1 MQAIKLVEKSDMA
14 DNGQAERP
22 RKHGR
27 LVVDAPKT
35 GRKSFPPPSREGRR
49 LAAVFLTP
57 EKLKDF
63 KREINEDDTS
73 IQAFLEDIIDIYIAS
88 KAQSS
93 SKEAE
98 ILWRLASFALP
109 KEKIQALKECLNSE
123 GLSFS
128 DGLHDI
134 VSNYIK
140 QRDEKI
146 R

>member
-14 DNGQAERP
+14 DNEQVERP

-35 GRKSFPPPSREGRR
+35 GRKSVPPPSREGRR

-73 IQAFLEDIIDIYIAS
+73 IQAFLEDVVDIYIAS
-88 KAQSS
+88 K
-93 SKEAE
+93 SKDKTSD
-98 ILWRLASFALP
+98 ILWRLASVSLD
-109 KEKIQALKECLNSE
+109 KEQIQALSERLDSE
-123 GLSFS
+123 GTSFS
-128 DGLHDI
+128 DGFRDMVEAY
-134 VSNYIK
+134 VSGGK
-140 QRDEKI
+140 K
-146 R
+146 